1 MSEREGFARH
11 DIIWSENRD
20 EIFANR
26 LANDIKRLQDA
37 GFDDT
42 AIKKMIGT
50 LKYVRFWSQWPSWAF
65 PVDKLPKG
73 HKWADGERFSLKQNK
88 KSNSES
94 YTFLVVDDDLYIKS
108 KNGETFMPGLNIKDK
123 VFLRIIDF
131 RSITANDFL
140 SKIELTPFFHDC
152 VLKFWKEH
160 DGRLGY
166 VEPLLKDRIS
176 FDKRK
181 ESENQT

>member
-88 KSNSES
+88 KSNKHQLNFS
-94 YTFLVVDDDLYIKS
+94 LYFNAFYGNIIEKS
-108 KNGETFMPGLNIKDK
+108 NKHQINFMPNKEDNFYIF
-123 VFLRIIDF
+123 VI
-131 RSITANDFL
+131 L
-140 SKIELTPFFHDC
+140 SLADIL
-152 VLKFWKEH
+152 
-160 DGRLGY
+160 
-166 VEPLLKDRIS
+166 
-176 FDKRK
+176 
-181 ESENQT
+181 